1 MLDGNASA
9 VVAQLVAAAA
19 ARRERTRRAI
29 DRVSAEA
36 AAASQLGAARPDVAA
51 AASIAAWVR
60 RCGLAAAEE
69 AECGFAI
76 ERDGWRMM
84 VCTRDHELRRLRAA
98 LTLAQLAAP
107 AEPAADAAADSDDD
121 SSKLVAHDQQLA
133 TPPAPCA
140 SPLFTAGGK
149 QRKVVTLSIA
159 GTAVRVA
166 AMARASLAAA
176 AAVRADVEE
185 GGMSRKALGLLP
197 QWPHEPFGPA
207 QFIAALNA
215 GIGNPSRLAHWR
227 QNCDPASQR
236 AKMRY
241 VLERVRRTGR
251 RCSYDPTWPVNA
263 KLAAL
268 LEAEVRFGRAG
279 AGGGAGSDDDEATP
293 VPSEHEHE
301 SDEDEELLDD
311 GPPFPLNFPKRRRS
325 GYPAAHVPEESP

>member
-1 MLDGNASA
+1 MHDGDAGA
-9 VVAQLVAAAA
+9 APAFAAQLVAAAA

-29 DRVSAEA
+29 DRVSADA

-69 AECGFAI
+69 AETGFAQ
-76 ERDGWRMM
+76 ERDGWRMLL
-84 VCTRDHELRRLRAA
+84 CARDHELRRLRAA

-107 AEPAADAAADSDDD
+107 VAQPAADVDGDSDDD
-121 SSKLVAHDQQLA
+121 QQVA

-140 SPLFTAGGK
+140 SPLFTASGK

-176 AAVRADVEE
+176 AAVRADMEE
-185 GGMSRKALGLLP
+185 GGISISRKALGLLP

-227 QNCDPASQR
+227 GRISCDAASQR

-268 LEAEVRFGRAG
+268 LEAEARFGRAA
-279 AGGGAGSDDDEATP
+279 AGGGSDDDEATA
-293 VPSEHEHE
+293 VASEHE
-301 SDEDEELLDD
+301 SDDDEELLDD
-311 GPPFPLNFPKRRRS
+311 GPLFPRDFPKRRRS
-325 GYPAAHVPEESP
+325 GYPAAHVPDESP

>member
-1 MLDGNASA
+1 MLDGDAGA
-9 VVAQLVAAAA
+9 APAIVAQLVAAAA

-69 AECGFAI
+69 AETGFAV
-76 ERDGWRMM
+76 ERDGWRML
-84 VCTRDHELRRLRAA
+84 VCARDHELRRLRAA
-98 LTLAQLAAP
+98 LTLAQLAATP
-107 AEPAADAAADSDDD
+107 AQPAASEGDSDDE
-121 SSKLVAHDQQLA
+121 LMADQQVA
-133 TPPAPCA
+133 TPPAPRP
-140 SPLFTAGGK
+140 SPLFTASGK

-176 AAVRADVEE
+176 AAVSADMEE
-185 GGMSRKALGLLP
+185 GGMSRRALGLLP

-227 QNCDPASQR
+227 GRISSDPASQR

-251 RCSYDPTWPVNA
+251 RCAYDPTWPVSA

-268 LEAEVRFGRAG
+268 LEAEARFGR
-279 AGGGAGSDDDEATP
+279 GGAGCSDDDEATP
-293 VPSEHEHE
+293 VLSEHE

-311 GPPFPLNFPKRRRS
+311 EPLFPRDFPKRRRT
-325 GYPAAHVPEESP
+325 GYPAPPESP